1 MRELILAS
9 ATPRRRE
16 ILTQI
21 ELPFSVVVS
30 DVEEHL
36 PDAPPVE
43 IVQSL
48 ARQKAEAVAGRHPE
62 ALILGADT
70 IVVLDGQIMGKP
82 KDRADAKK
90 MIERLQGRSHEVYTG
105 VAVCCPETGCFMF
118 AERTV
123 VTVQPVEEQE
133 IEAYLDTKEPYDK
146 AGAYAVQGIFARYIK
161 ELKGD
166 FYNVMGLPASRI
178 YQELKQ
184 RGLLF

>member
-9 ATPRRRE
+9 ASPRRRE

-70 IVVLDGQIMGKP
+70 IVVLDGQ
-82 KDRADAKK
+82 
-90 MIERLQGRSHEVYTG
+90 
-105 VAVCCPETGCFMF
+105 
-118 AERTV
+118 RT
-123 VTVQPVEEQE
+123 EQMR
-133 IEAYLDTKEPYDK
+133 K
-146 AGAYAVQGIFARYIK
+146 R
-161 ELKGD
+161 
-166 FYNVMGLPASRI
+166 
-178 YQELKQ
+178 
-184 RGLLF
+184 